1 MKDIMRDTYIK
12 LVKDAIANNFSL
24 CIIVSGR
31 SMLPTIETGEK
42 ILIRSVR
49 SEQIKIGDI
58 VVYETNNKIISH
70 RIVSSGPLRF
80 MIKGDHELVW
90 RTYNHDCILGKVI
103 SIEKH
108 DGCIINLETRTWRII
123 NCIFAIYSLSTGLI
137 YQKLCIIKKNL
148 LKNKNNYFLNFT
160 SKIFCAS
167 IFIPPKSLIY
177 FLSVH
182 KMLKSKLKSNTA

>member
-58 VVYETNNKIISH
+58 VENFDLLLFKESH
-70 RIVSSGPLRF
+70 
-80 MIKGDHELVW
+80 
-90 RTYNHDCILGKVI
+90 
-103 SIEKH
+103 
-108 DGCIINLETRTWRII
+108 
-123 NCIFAIYSLSTGLI
+123 
-137 YQKLCIIKKNL
+137 KK
-148 LKNKNNYFLNFT
+148 
-160 SKIFCAS
+160 
-167 IFIPPKSLIY
+167 
-177 FLSVH
+177 
-182 KMLKSKLKSNTA
+182 